1 VSAVLNNVLPV
12 FLLIGLGQALLRTGL
27 AGKSFF
33 ETSDRLV
40 YFIFF
45 PALLFWKIG
54 SAGRE
59 LTLPAGLMAAVLGCI
74 LLAWLASLAYIALAR
89 VPAFQAGTFSQV
101 SFRFNTYVGMAVV
114 LSAFGEEGVARF
126 GVIISLAIPFIN
138 LLAVSTLVWFG
149 HDRGAL
155 GAKLWA
161 VVRSVAVNPLILA
174 CLAGILWARLGP
186 ELPPFLDRA
195 FALVSAV
202 SLPLALLS
210 IGSGLALSKLRGRAA
225 NTLVACGIKLVLM
238 PAAGWLLLR
247 LFGAGALSTAVAMV
261 FFALPTATSAYILSS
276 QLKSDADLAGAA
288 IVASTLLSFVSLSAA
303 LVWFG

>member
-1 VSAVLNNVLPV
+1 LSAVLNNVLPV
-12 FLLIGLGQALLRTGL
+12 FLLIGLGQALMRAGL
-27 AGKSFF
+27 ADARFF
-33 ETSDRLV
+33 ATSDRLV

-54 SAGRE
+54 SAGEE
-59 LTLPAGLMAAVLGCI
+59 LALPGGLMAAVLGCVV
-74 LLAWLASLAYIALAR
+74 LAWLASLAYAALAR

-101 SFRFNTYVGMAVV
+101 SFRFNTYIGMAVV

-126 GVIISLAIPFIN
+126 GVIISLAIPVIN
-138 LLAVSTLVWFG
+138 LLAVGTLVWFG

-155 GAKLWA
+155 GAKVWA
-161 VVRSVAVNPLILA
+161 VARSVAVNPLILA
-174 CLAGILWARLGP
+174 CVAGILWARLGP
-186 ELPPFLDRA
+186 ELPRFLDNA
-195 FALVSAV
+195 FSLMAAL

-210 IGSGLALSKLRGRAA
+210 IGSGLSPAKLRGRAA
-225 NTLVACGIKLVLM
+225 TTLVACGIKLVFM

-247 LFGAGALSTAVAMV
+247 LVGAGDLSTAVAMV
-261 FFALPTATSAYILSS
+261 FFTLPTATSAYILSS
-276 QLKSDADLAGAA
+276 QMKSDADLAGAA